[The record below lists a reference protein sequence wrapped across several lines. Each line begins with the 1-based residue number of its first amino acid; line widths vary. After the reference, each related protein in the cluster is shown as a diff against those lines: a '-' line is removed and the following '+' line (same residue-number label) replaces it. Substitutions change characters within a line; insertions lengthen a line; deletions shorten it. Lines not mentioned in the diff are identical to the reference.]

1 MIMSNEDYQ
10 FMYAKIETYKIPD
23 DILAKIMT
31 GEDFNEEEE
40 IRMKKIIEK
49 EREHAKKMIVT
60 NITNAKKTLFEKRRR
75 HNPLS

>member
-40 IRMKKIIEK
+40 IRMKEIIEK
-49 EREHAKKMIVT
+49 EREHAKK
-60 NITNAKKTLFEKRRR
+60 
-75 HNPLS
+75 